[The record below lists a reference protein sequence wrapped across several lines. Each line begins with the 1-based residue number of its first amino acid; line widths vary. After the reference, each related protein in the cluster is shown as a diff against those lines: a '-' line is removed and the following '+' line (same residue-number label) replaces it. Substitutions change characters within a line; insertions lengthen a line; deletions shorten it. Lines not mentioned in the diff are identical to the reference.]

1 MKAQRQL
8 LAIVD
13 NRGRIHNWPA
23 IRKQPFWHEAMALC
37 SQATPPACL
46 N

>member
-13 NRGRIHNWPA
+13 NHGRIHNWPA
-23 IRKQPFWHEAMALC
+23 NSPAALL
-37 SQATPPACL
+37 ARGDGAVLAGYAAGLP
-46 N
+46 